1 MLDKTVSHYRIA
13 EKLGAGG
20 MGVVYLAEDL
30 RLGRRVAL
38 KFLPEDVSAD
48 PQALERLKREARA
61 ASSLEHPNICTIH
74 DIDDAEGRPFI
85 VMELL
90 EGDTLRDF
98 VSGNR
103 PNLERLLEIS
113 IQIVDALDA
122 AHARGIVHRDIKPGN
137 IFITRRG
144 QAKLM
149 DFGLAKWVPAGGS
162 EGEGDVSALATAVA
176 AEHLT
181 DSGTT
186 LGTVAYMSP
195 EQARGEPLDARS
207 DLFSFG
213 AVLYEISTGK
223 QAFGGSTTAVVF
235 DAILNRAPTAPV
247 RLNPDLP
254 ADLERILN
262 KSLEKD
268 RDLRYQSAAEML
280 ADLKR
285 LRRDSSAPR
294 PTRAADVPDRGE
306 RGPRRGR
313 VAIAV
318 GAAAGIVALVVGAWL
333 VRNRTASPAPG
344 AVVTLAVLPF
354 RNLGVSGPQD
364 YLSIAI
370 PDEITT
376 TLSNV
381 PKLAI
386 RPFAQTEKYA
396 RSNDPQQAGKELRV
410 SDVLTGHF
418 VNEGPRLQVTME
430 AIDVAENRLVWRE
443 SVSASADDL
452 IGLREKIQ
460 ATLRRGLMP
469 KLGTASDVPQE
480 AARPRNPEAYGL
492 FLRSTAVLRDPEPN
506 REAIRMLE
514 RSVQLDPDFAP
525 GWRFLGLRYYYDALY
540 GGGGEVPY
548 RKAKQCYERSLE
560 LDPNQ
565 IDAAADLALLRT
577 EEGEFEKAYDDALA
591 LVRRRPDV
599 PQAHHTLGYVLRYA
613 GQLED
618 AARECDTAMSLDPR
632 NYQWRSC
639 SLNFILLGRYDRA
652 RQFIALDAGSSW
664 ASSTSVG
671 LLLRERKPDEALRVN
686 ESVAAGSPLFAGQR
700 RLLDVFIHHG
710 SEPALAAAEQDLVKN
725 LADVRDAEPHY
736 WVGSLLGYCR
746 RRAAAL
752 AQLRYAVENGWVG
765 YQAFDRD
772 PLLASV
778 REDPE
783 YPRIR
788 AIAVARQNRFLE
800 RRAQAPR

>member
-1 MLDKTVSHYRIA
+1 MLDKTVSHYRIL

-38 KFLPEDVSAD
+38 KFLPEDVSSD

-98 VSGNR
+98 VSGHR
-103 PNLERLLEIS
+103 PSLERLLEIS

-122 AHARGIVHRDIKPGN
+122 AHTRGIVHRDIKPGN

-149 DFGLAKWVPAGGS
+149 DFGLAKWVPGG
-162 EGEGDVSALATAVA
+162 GEKENGDASALATAVA
-176 AEHLT
+176 PEHLT

-207 DLFSFG
+207 DIFSFG

-247 RLNPDLP
+247 RLNPELP
-254 ADLERILN
+254 PDLERILN
-262 KSLEKD
+262 KALEKD

-294 PTRAADVPDRGE
+294 PTQAADPPDLRE
-306 RGPRRGR
+306 SAPRRGR
-313 VAIAV
+313 LAML
-318 GAAAGIVALVVGAWL
+318 AAAAAVIAAGALGTWF
-333 VRNRTASPAPG
+333 VRNREARPAPG
-344 AVVTLAVLPF
+344 SAMTLAVLPF
-354 RNLGVSGPQD
+354 RNLGASGPQD
-364 YLSIAI
+364 YLAIAI

-386 RPFAQTEKYA
+386 RPFAQTQKYA
-396 RSNDPQQAGKELRV
+396 RSTDPQQAGKELRV
-410 SDVLTGHF
+410 SGVLTGHF
-418 VNEGPRLQVTME
+418 VHEGPRLQVTME
-430 AIDVAENRLVWRE
+430 AIDVDENRLLWRD
-443 SVSASADDL
+443 SVSASSDDL

-469 KLGTASDVPQE
+469 KLGAAADVPQ
-480 AARPRNPEAYGL
+480 ASARPRNPEAYDL
-492 FLRSTAVLRDPEPN
+492 FLRSTAVSRDPEPN
-506 REAIRMLE
+506 RDAIRMLE
-514 RSVQLDPDFAP
+514 RSVKLDPDFAP
-525 GWRFLGLRYYYDALY
+525 GWHLLGLRYYYDSEY
-540 GGGGEVPY
+540 GGGGEILY
-548 RKAKQCYERSLE
+548 RKARSSYERSLE

-565 IDAAADLALLRT
+565 VEAAANLAVLRT
-577 EEGEFEKAYDDALA
+577 EAGEFEKAYEDATA
-591 LVRRRPDV
+591 LVRRRPDA
-599 PQAHHTLGYVLRYA
+599 PEAHHTLGYVLRYA
-613 GQLED
+613 GLLEE
-618 AARECDTAMSLDPR
+618 AARECDAALSLDPK

-664 ASSTSVG
+664 ASNVNAG
-671 LLLRERKPDEALRVN
+671 LLLREGKPDEVLRIN
-686 ESVAAGSPLFAGQR
+686 RTAAGGSPIFAAQMRIVELFIR
-700 RLLDVFIHHG
+700 RG
-710 SEPALAAAEQDLVKN
+710 SEPELAAAERDLVGN
-725 LADVRDAEPHY
+725 LADMRDAEPHY
-736 WVGSLLGYCR
+736 WVGSVLGYCQ
-746 RRAAAL
+746 RRAATL
-752 AQLRYAVENGWVG
+752 AQLRTAVESGWVG

-778 REDPE
+778 RSDPE

-788 AIAVARQNRFLE
+788 AIAVERQKRFLDH
-800 RRAQAPR
+800 RAQARK